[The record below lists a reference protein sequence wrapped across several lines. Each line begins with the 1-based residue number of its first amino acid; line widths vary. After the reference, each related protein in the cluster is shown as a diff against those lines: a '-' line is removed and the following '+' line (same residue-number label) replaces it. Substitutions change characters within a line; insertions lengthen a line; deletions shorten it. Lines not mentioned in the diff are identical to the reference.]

1 MSQDATPFQP
11 HDAGPK
17 GTQEAA
23 AHAQSPDGHTPL
35 VPGPLDSSSA
45 GRAPQAPEV
54 PDVPDVPEASD
65 GPETLDEAGVSEPPQ
80 LDRRQLIV
88 ALAGVLLS
96 ILLAALD
103 QTIVGT
109 ALPRIV
115 AELNG
120 FDRYSWVV
128 TAYLLTATCVI
139 PIAGKLSDQFGRKPI
154 LLFGIVVFVGGS
166 MLCGASQTMNE
177 LIVFRGIQGIGAG
190 ALQSGAFASIGDL
203 FSPAERGRWQG
214 VIAATFGIASVFGPS
229 LGGWITDN
237 PGWRWVF
244 YVNVPVSIVALL
256 TVLLG
261 FPAAR
266 AWQRGNRIDWL
277 GVTTVVAAVV
287 PLLIGLT
294 WAGTTYPWGSPQVVT
309 TLGFSVVMFA
319 CFFLVEQ
326 RARNPLL
333 PLDLF
338 RNQIFSSAAVAS
350 LFVGPLL
357 LGLAIYLPLFVQGVL
372 HQSATSSGEIITPL
386 TMATVVSNI
395 IGGQLI
401 SRTGR
406 YKLIALFGLAITIV
420 GLILM
425 LGMGANTDNL
435 SLVRNMLITGFGFG
449 FVLPVYT
456 IAVQNALPYSRLG
469 VVTSSV
475 QFTRSIGSTI
485 GVSVLGT
492 IVSDVYAKS
501 FAQAQPAPLK
511 HLLATAA
518 ARGHPVPT
526 DPQILVNPQAQAAIQ
541 QGFVQLLGPQLG
553 GTFYREFL
561 AAVQTGLLDAIH
573 ASFIAMLVTGVLA
586 LIATLF
592 LQEIPLRRSIRDTQA
607 APGAARAA
615 PAATATA
622 R

>member
-1 MSQDATPFQP
+1 M
-11 HDAGPK
+11 
-17 GTQEAA
+17 
-23 AHAQSPDGHTPL
+23 L
-35 VPGPLDSSSA
+35 
-45 GRAPQAPEV
+45 
-54 PDVPDVPEASD
+54 EASD
-65 GPETLDEAGVSEPPQ
+65 GQETLDAEGVSGPPQ

-214 VIAATFGIASVFGPS
+214 VIAATFGIASIFGPS

-277 GVTTVVAAVV
+277 GVTTVVARVV

-309 TLGFSVVMFA
+309 ALGLSVVMFA
-319 CFFLVEQ
+319 CFFLVER

-338 RNQIFSSAAVAS
+338 RNRIFSSSAVAS

-372 HQSATSSGEIITPL
+372 HQSATSSGAVITPL

-425 LGMGANTDNL
+425 VGMGANTDNV

-492 IVSDVYAKS
+492 IVADVYATG
-501 FAQAQPAPLK
+501 FAQAEPAALK
-511 HLLATAA
+511 RLLAT
-518 ARGHPVPT
+518 
-526 DPQILVNPQAQAAIQ
+526 
-541 QGFVQLLGPQLG
+541 
-553 GTFYREFL
+553 
-561 AAVQTGLLDAIH
+561 
-573 ASFIAMLVTGVLA
+573 
-586 LIATLF
+586 
-592 LQEIPLRRSIRDTQA
+592 
-607 APGAARAA
+607 
-615 PAATATA
+615 
-622 R
+622 